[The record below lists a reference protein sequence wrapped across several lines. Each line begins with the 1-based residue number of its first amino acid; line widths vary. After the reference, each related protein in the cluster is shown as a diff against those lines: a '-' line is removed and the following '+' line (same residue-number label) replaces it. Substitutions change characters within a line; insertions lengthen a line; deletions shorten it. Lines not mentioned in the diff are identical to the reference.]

1 MSDSNQNPPPE
12 GSNQPPPTGPAQPP
26 GAGPMGQQPMGQPP
40 IGEPGYGP
48 ATSGVGQPAGLLMR
62 FLARFI
68 DMLLVG
74 IVSGIITAV
83 LVGIFGLEGSGYGFS
98 MATSYAA
105 NAVSAVVS
113 AVLYLGYFTLLESR
127 NGQTL
132 GKMALKLQVQGPDGG
147 TPTTE
152 QALRRNA
159 WTALGI
165 LGVVPILGIIG
176 GLAQLAAVIAIAV
189 TINSSPTRQGWH
201 DKFAGGT
208 KVIKIG

>member
-1 MSDSNQNPPPE
+1 M
-12 GSNQPPPTGPAQPP
+12 
-26 GAGPMGQQPMGQPP
+26 QPMGQP
-40 IGEPGYGP
+40 GYGAP
-48 ATSGVGQPAGLLMR
+48 SGVGQPAELLMR

-68 DMLLVG
+68 DMILVG
-74 IVSGIITAV
+74 IVNAIITAV
-83 LVGIFGLEGSGYGFS
+83 LVVGIFGLNGGGYGFS
-98 MATSYAA
+98 TGASFAA
-105 NAVSAVVS
+105 SAVTAVIS

-127 NGQTL
+127 NGQTV
-132 GKMALKLQVQGPDGG
+132 GKMALKLQTQSPEGG

-165 LGVVPILGIIG
+165 LGIVPVLGALVG
-176 GLAQLAAVIAIAV
+176 SLAQLAAVIAIAV

-208 KVIKIG
+208 KVMKIG